1 MALAQCRRVIGGT
14 THENEMRMPN
24 NTFGL
29 LTVEEL
35 VTATGGQ
42 MQWRLPQPGSPG
54 SGPMT
59 FMSLLDKPGK
69 TLDMI
74 RQGLG
79 MPESGRP
86 GDTYHPA
93 TANPDGS
100 INQGRFETPRDPSLP
115 QVPMS
120 Q

>member
-1 MALAQCRRVIGGT
+1 
-14 THENEMRMPN
+14 MPN
-24 NTFGL
+24 HDELQL
-29 LTVEEL
+29 LATDEL
-35 VTATGGQ
+35 ATIHGGQ
-42 MQWRLPQPGSPG
+42 WQPRLPQPGSPG

-59 FMSLLDKPGK
+59 LMGLLDKPGK

-79 MPESGRP
+79 MPESGPP
-86 GDTYHPA
+86 GSTYHPA

-100 INQGRFETPRDPSLP
+100 INRARLEAPRDPNLP